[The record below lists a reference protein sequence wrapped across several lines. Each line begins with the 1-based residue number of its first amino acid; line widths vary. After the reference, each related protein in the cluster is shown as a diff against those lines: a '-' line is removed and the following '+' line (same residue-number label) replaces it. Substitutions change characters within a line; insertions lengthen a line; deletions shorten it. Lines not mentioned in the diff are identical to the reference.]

1 MHIRSVLNLT
11 NMEQFHSVIRPMQ
24 WAYILSHIKQSAG
37 RKSAGDFVHLAGKKG
52 EIP

>member
-11 NMEQFHSVIRPMQ
+11 NMEQFRSVIRPMQ
-24 WAYILSHIKQSAG
+24 WAFILPRMKQSAG
-37 RKSAGDFVHLAGKKG
+37 RKSAGDFVHIAGKKG